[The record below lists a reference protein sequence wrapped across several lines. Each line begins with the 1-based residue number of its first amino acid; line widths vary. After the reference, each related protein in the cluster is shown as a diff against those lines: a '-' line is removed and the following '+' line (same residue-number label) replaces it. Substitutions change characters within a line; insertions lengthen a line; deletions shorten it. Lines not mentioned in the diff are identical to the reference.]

1 MELIDG
7 EGQDSFGTGPES
19 LDIALPGELIEI
31 DIDDIDQ
38 GTTLESPEAYSEE
51 TSEAGESRDL
61 ASNPRSES
69 KKGPIYRY

>member
-1 MELIDG
+1 M
-7 EGQDSFGTGPES
+7 
-19 LDIALPGELIEI
+19 DIALPGELIEI

-51 TSEAGESRDL
+51 TSEASESGEL

-69 KKGPIYRY
+69 KRIPLYRY